1 MPVGAHPGATG
12 ITRKAASRP
21 GALLRKL
28 GPSPVLQEVITLL
41 VFAGFST
48 FYLGQSLKWNHWAAV
63 LQEVITLLVF
73 AGFST
78 FYLGQSLKWNH
89 WAAFGLILVAA
100 FLMFKE

>member
-12 ITRKAASRP
+12 ITRKATSRP
-21 GALLRKL
+21 GAFLREL
-28 GPSPVLQEVITLL
+28 GASP
-41 VFAGFST
+41 
-48 FYLGQSLKWNHWAAV
+48 V

>member
-1 MPVGAHPGATG
+1 TRARRALPGKPRRA
-12 ITRKAASRP
+12 RVRSYD
-21 GALLRKL
+21 
-28 GPSPVLQEVITLL
+28 VLVRHSSIRHEVIR
-41 VFAGFST
+41 
-48 FYLGQSLKWNHWAAV
+48 
-63 LQEVITLLVF
+63 LLVF